1 MHRALARRL
10 FNAVGLPGFCLPFVA
25 TLVLLATGASAA
37 TVSLAW
43 DPVATPPVSGYTIH
57 WGTASGAYSSQ
68 VDAGNST
75 SRSITGLTD
84 GTTYYF
90 AVTAYDAVG
99 GRSGYSN
106 ELIATAPYAAP
117 VADFSSSAT
126 SGFAPLSVNFT
137 STSTGTIA
145 THAWTF
151 GDGTTSSSPNPV
163 KTYSTAGSYTVSL
176 TVTGPGGS
184 STRTSSNYITVSSG
198 TDTTAPTAPASLAA
212 TANGSSSIN
221 LTWAAATDNV
231 GVTGYRVERCQ
242 GATCTNFAQVA
253 TPAGTTHTDS
263 GLAAS
268 TAYRYR
274 VRATDAVGNLGPYSA
289 IASATTA
296 TSSDTTAPSATA
308 NLVATVSGRSAVNL
322 TWSAATDNVGVVQY
336 RVERCQG
343 STSCTSFAQIGTAPS
358 TSYADTGLT
367 ASTIYRYRVR
377 AADAAGNLGAYSNR
391 VAVTTDS
398 ASDTTPP
405 STTAGLVA
413 TVGGSTAI
421 NLAWTAA
428 TDNVGVTGYRV
439 ERCQGASCTSFTQ
452 IAATAAT
459 SYSSTGLTPATT
471 YRYRVRAADAAGN
484 LGAYS
489 AIASATT
496 TVVAPTAAFT
506 ATPVS
511 GSAPLTVAF
520 TSSSSG
526 SITSYA
532 WTFGD
537 GTTSTLQNPSKTYT
551 AAGSFTVGLTVT
563 GPGGSHT
570 ATRTNMIAVAGSPAT
585 LESVGVL
592 VDRSVAAGTVSNGN
606 GILEP
611 GETVLVAPVWEMTAG
626 STVAVSASAQVS
638 GQGSAAFA
646 LPDNAAS
653 YGTVSVGATVDC
665 ASATGNCYRLSVSD
679 SVRRPALKWGVTF
692 TETLST
698 GTVVSRTIPIGGSFS
713 DVPTSY
719 LFYPMI
725 EAMVWNDI
733 ALGFLD
739 GTYQPAA
746 GVSRWQT
753 AMFLARGT
761 ARAIGTS
768 SLPVSGTVKGTPY
781 NCVAGGFS
789 AFADIPPTD
798 SGCTQ
803 LHFLAARNV
812 NLSFECGGANLACPN
827 AATTRAAMAVLVAGA
842 IATSGDAG
850 VPSTGTFSDTGTARS
865 YNCSVTGGGHFPD
878 VPSSS
883 AFCRHANYLWARGF
897 IDGFADGT
905 FQPQLGVTRGQMAKF
920 LANALRLT
928 LD

>member
-10 FNAVGLPGFCLPFVA
+10 FHAVGLTGFRLLFVA
-25 TLVLLATGASAA
+25 TLVFFATVASAA
-37 TVSLAW
+37 TVNLAW
-43 DPVATPPVSGYTIH
+43 DPVVTPPVSGYTVH
-57 WGTASGAYSSQ
+57 WGTASGAYASQ
-68 VDAGNST
+68 MDAGNST
-75 SRSITGLTD
+75 SRAITGLTE

-90 AVTAYDAVG
+90 AVTAYDAAG

-106 ELIATAPYAAP
+106 EIIAVAPYAVP
-117 VADFSSSAT
+117 VAGFTASAT
-126 SGFAPLSVNFT
+126 TGFAPLSVNFT
-137 STSTGTIA
+137 NTSTGTIG
-145 THAWTF
+145 TYAWTF

-163 KTYSTAGSYTVSL
+163 KSYAAAGVYTVSL
-176 TVTGPGGS
+176 MVTGPGGTN
-184 STRTSSNYITVSSG
+184 TRTLANYITVSTG
-198 TDTTAPTAPASLAA
+198 TDTAPPTAPGSLAA
-212 TANGSSSIN
+212 IANGSSGVN
-221 LTWAAATDNV
+221 LSWAAATDNV

-253 TPAGTTHTDS
+253 TPTGTTYSDS
-263 GLAAS
+263 GLVAS

-274 VRATDAVGNLGPYSA
+274 VRATDAAGNLGPYSA
-289 IASATTA
+289 IGAATTA
-296 TSSDTTAPSATA
+296 ASTDTTAPSATA
-308 NLVATVSGRSAVNL
+308 NLVATVNGSTAVNL

-343 STSCTSFAQIGTAPS
+343 STSCTNFAQIGTTAV
-358 TSYADTGLT
+358 TSYANAGLT

-377 AADAAGNLGAYSNR
+377 AADAAGNVGAFSSP
-391 VAVTTDS
+391 VAVTT
-398 ASDTTPP
+398 ASTTDTTPP
-405 STTAGLVA
+405 SQTVGLAA

-421 NLAWTAA
+421 NLAWSAA
-428 TDNVGVTGYRV
+428 TDNVGVNGYRV
-439 ERCQGASCTSFTQ
+439 ERCQGASCTNFLQ
-452 IAATAAT
+452 IATPAVRTYAD
-459 SYSSTGLTPATT
+459 TGLTSATV
-471 YRYRVRAADAAGN
+471 YRYRVRASDAAGN

-489 AIASATT
+489 AVASATT
-496 TVVAPTAAFT
+496 TTAAAPTASFT

-511 GSAPLTVAF
+511 GTAPLVVAF
-520 TSSSSG
+520 TSTSTG
-526 SITSYA
+526 SISTHA

-537 GTTSTLQNPSKTYT
+537 GTTSSAQNPSKTYL
-551 AAGSFTVGLTVT
+551 ASGSFTVGLTVT
-563 GPGGSHT
+563 GPGGSRT
-570 ATRTNMIAVAGSPAT
+570 ATRTNLISVAASPAS

-592 VDRSVAAGTVSNGN
+592 VDRTAAAGTVSNAN

-611 GETVLVAPVWEMTAG
+611 GETVLITPVWEHTAG
-626 STVAVSASAQVS
+626 NPVTVSGTAQVS
-638 GQGSAAFA
+638 GAGSAVFT
-646 LPDNAAS
+646 LPDNTAA
-653 YGTVSVGATVDC
+653 YGTVSTGATVDC
-665 ASATGNCYRLSVSD
+665 ASATGNCYRLSVSS

-725 EAMVWNDI
+725 EAMVWNDVT
-733 ALGFLD
+733 LGFLD

-753 AMFLARGT
+753 AVFLARGT
-761 ARAIGTS
+761 AKSIGTS

-789 AFADIPPTD
+789 AFGDIPPTD

-812 NLSFECGGANLACPN
+812 NLSFECGSNLACPN
-827 AATTRAAMAVLVAGA
+827 AATTRAAMAVLVAGT
-842 IATSGDAG
+842 IATGGDAG
-850 VPSTGTFSDTGTARS
+850 VPFTGTFSDSGVARS
-865 YNCSVTGGGHFPD
+865 YNCSVTGGGHFSD
-878 VPSSS
+878 VPSS
-883 AFCRHANYLWARGF
+883 AAYCRHANYLWARGF
-897 IDGFADGT
+897 IDGFTDGT
-905 FQPQLGVTRGQMAKF
+905 FQPQLALSRGQMAKF